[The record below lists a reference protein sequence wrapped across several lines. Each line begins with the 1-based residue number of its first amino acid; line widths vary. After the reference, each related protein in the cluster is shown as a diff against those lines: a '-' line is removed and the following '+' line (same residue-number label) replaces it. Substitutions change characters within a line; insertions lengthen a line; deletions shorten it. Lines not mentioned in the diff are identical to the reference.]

1 MYSVH
6 CCLVITIYLR
16 LIAAFVIFIH
26 KKYQISVTHCSSDI
40 FLDCTFLHFHY
51 FFYNAVPS
59 WIFFTK
65 VLYTLT
71 ETHIKTFDF
80 DIACLSETFFDLS
93 IPIYN
98 QRINF
103 KGYSLLREDHQK
115 RRLNTKRGDTCIN
128 YKKIIPSIKRKDL
141 TSLKEC
147 ITTEI
152 MFNNEKCFFI
162 WICRSPKSWAW
173 AAWFILF

>member
-6 CCLVITIYLR
+6 SCLVFTIYLR

-26 KKYQISVTHCSSDI
+26 KKFQISVTHCSSDI

-51 FFYNAVPS
+51 FFYNVVPS
-59 WIFFTK
+59 WIFLQSIIYFDRNA
-65 VLYTLT
+65 Y
-71 ETHIKTFDF
+71 KTFDF

-103 KGYSLLREDHQK
+103 KGYSLLRKDHQK

-128 YKKIIPSIKRKDL
+128 YKKVIPPIKRKDL

-147 ITTEI
+147 IATE
-152 MFNNEKCFFI
+152 MFNTEKCFFI
-162 WICRSPKSWAW
+162 WICRSPKSWT
-173 AAWFILF
+173 AWFILF